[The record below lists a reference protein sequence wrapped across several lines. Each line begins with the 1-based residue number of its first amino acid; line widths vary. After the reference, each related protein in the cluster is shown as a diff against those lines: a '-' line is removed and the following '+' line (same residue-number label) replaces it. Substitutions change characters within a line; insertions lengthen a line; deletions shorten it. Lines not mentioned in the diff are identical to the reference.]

1 MTKCN
6 CSKCKKDLIKDVI
19 TDEEFDNA
27 QLELE
32 KSRERRAKLETMCK
46 DLDKSKTIEPI
57 VEPQVVVVDEKNV
70 CPSCPVYKFK
80 DITKDIRSGCVDK
93 DLIIARIQSL
103 NLDLMDLKTKYI
115 LIGSHLIDLIP
126 YCKDIWSWKKAR
138 YCKNIYELAEHCFN
152 LPKTTTVNI
161 IAITKKFG
169 HMMSTLK
176 TEYEEYSFT
185 QLSEMV
191 SLSDEQ
197 LKLVNPEMTVQEIR
211 AMKKANKKTGPLT
224 DQRENTQPVTSFLTF
239 KNDTERRYFI
249 DNYDAW
255 GLWLEFPELNLK
267 FYKAELNNGDFLVV
281 TEYKHFLSK
290 NDKNYQFLQNR
301 PSYIINII
309 KRGTSPTNY
318 GYFPMGDSLSN
329 VLDYI
334 RHSNTKVAIKYD
346 CKTFEE
352 YKLKVEA
359 EKRRK
364 GYEKKHRF

>member
-1 MTKCN
+1 M
-6 CSKCKKDLIKDVI
+6 SKCKCKGLDAILMSEEPEVVNDLN
-19 TDEEFDNA
+19 TEE
-27 QLELE
+27 
-32 KSRERRAKLETMCK
+32 
-46 DLDKSKTIEPI
+46 
-57 VEPQVVVVDEKNV
+57 V
-70 CPSCPVYKFK
+70 CPNCPVHKFK

-115 LIGSHLIDLIP
+115 LIGAHLIDLIP
-126 YCKDIWSWKKAR
+126 YCKDVWSFKKAR

-152 LPKTTTVNI
+152 LPKSTTINI

-169 HMMSTLK
+169 YLMSSLK
-176 TEYEEYSFT
+176 SEYEEYSYT
-185 QLSEMV
+185 QLTEMTA
-191 SLSDEQ
+191 LSDEQ
-197 LKLVNPEMTVQEIR
+197 LKLVNPEMTVQEI
-211 AMKKANKKTGPLT
+211 KALKKTLKKS
-224 DQRENTQPVTSFLTF
+224 DQLIGQNENAQRVTSFLTF

-255 GLWLEFPELNLK
+255 GMWLEFPELNLK

-281 TEYKHFLSK
+281 TEYKNFLSK
-290 NDKNYQFLQNR
+290 SDKNYQFLQNR
-301 PSYIINII
+301 SSYIINII

-334 RHSNTKVAIKYD
+334 RHSNIKVAVKYD

-352 YKLKVEA
+352 YKLKVEEEKM
-359 EKRRK
+359 EKRK
-364 GYEKKHRF
+364 